1 MATLVGFLNINS
13 IDNLG
18 QIVLC
23 CGGSPGHYAKLSS
36 ILDLYSLDI
45 SSPVPPGFP
54 SDAMVKN
61 LPANAGDTGDTG
73 LIPGLGTSWRRE
85 WQPTPVSCLEN
96 SMDRGAWWAT
106 VQGLAKGWT

>member
-23 CGGSPGHYAKLSS
+23 CGGSPGHCAKLSG
-36 ILDLYSLDI
+36 ILDLYPLDT
-45 SSPVPPGFP
+45 SSPVPSGFP

-61 LPANAGDTGDTG
+61 LPAKSGDARDTDSV
-73 LIPGLGTSWRRE
+73 PGLGRS
-85 WQPTPVSCLEN
+85 PGVGNNNML
-96 SMDRGAWWAT
+96 
-106 VQGLAKGWT
+106 

>member
-61 LPANAGDTGDTG
+61 LPANAGDARDMDSVPR
-73 LIPGLGTSWRRE
+73 LRRSPG
-85 WQPTPVSCLEN
+85 VEN
-96 SMDRGAWWAT
+96 GSI
-106 VQGLAKGWT
+106 L